1 MIAVIQRVKQSY
13 VKIDGI
19 IVSNINKGLNVL
31 LCVTLEDTEED
42 IIYIADKIVKMRI
55 FPDSND

>member
-31 LCVTLEDTEED
+31 LCVTLEDTKED